1 MGGRDS
7 EQGETGDGHLKQL
20 FKLRWFEDELRNIKA
35 FYKLKC
41 NVQFLKNALLLLTD
55 ILFHSEFRDKRL

>member
-7 EQGETGDGHLKQL
+7 EQGKTRDGHLKQL
-20 FKLRWFEDELRNIKA
+20 FKLRWFEDELRNIEA

-41 NVQFLKNALLLLTD
+41 SVQFLKNALLLTD
-55 ILFHSEFRDKRL
+55 VLFHSEFRDKRL